1 MTHQETCTHAWAY
14 VRAPEPQGR
23 RKPTQSELSC
33 GLSLSVAAPL
43 QHVHMGWV
51 DRRVVGK
58 WTGKQINAYM
68 EKLDL
73 LNRKLENERNDKFHA
88 ASTASEVVF
97 QTVQEEYLK
106 STWSAKAKLAS
117 W

>member
-1 MTHQETCTHAWAY
+1 
-14 VRAPEPQGR
+14 
-23 RKPTQSELSC
+23 
-33 GLSLSVAAPL
+33 
-43 QHVHMGWV
+43 
-51 DRRVVGK
+51 
-58 WTGKQINAYM
+58 M